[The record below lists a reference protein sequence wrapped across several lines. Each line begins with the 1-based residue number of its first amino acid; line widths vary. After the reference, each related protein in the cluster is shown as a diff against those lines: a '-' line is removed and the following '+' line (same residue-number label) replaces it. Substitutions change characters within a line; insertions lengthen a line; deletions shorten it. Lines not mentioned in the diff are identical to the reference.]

1 MQLFTAIVALALAVA
16 ANAASTPVR
25 RDGPPA
31 TLPKEPGILTFRND
45 HCGYDDAQA
54 EGVFAPYSALDKYC
68 AIVPLFH
75 SYINYSPDGAPLPY
89 DVSSDASARV

>member
-1 MQLFTAIVALALAVA
+1 MQFFTAIVALAVSAA

-25 RDGPPA
+25 HDGPPA

-75 SYINYSPDGAPLPY
+75 SYINYSPNGAPLPY
-89 DVSSDASARV
+89 DVSSDALACV